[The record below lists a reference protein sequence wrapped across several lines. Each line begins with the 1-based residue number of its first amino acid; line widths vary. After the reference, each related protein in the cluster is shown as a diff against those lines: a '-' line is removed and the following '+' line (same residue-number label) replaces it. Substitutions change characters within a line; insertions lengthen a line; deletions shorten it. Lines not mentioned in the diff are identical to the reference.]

1 MCGPPTTRT
10 ILLVDHESA
19 LMKLMKALLDGAGF
33 RVLAATCAREALEIC
48 RQTKVDLLLTD
59 VSLPDLTGRQ
69 LAMHVAN
76 FAPDVRVLYM
86 SGSDA
91 ESLGE
96 MGLSSTD
103 PRLLRKPFSPAA
115 LLNAVDGA
123 LDLFPPATVPL
134 DPKSHREYA
143 PTATRATLSPP
154 QNSPPSRLVG
164 RNRAA
169 VSNADRASRDLMD
182 PDDSGPADRIACLQR
197 PR

>member
-33 RVLAATCAREALEIC
+33 RVLAATGAREALEIC

-59 VSLPDLTGRQ
+59 VNLHDLTGPE

-91 ESLGE
+91 KSLGA
-96 MGLSSTD
+96 MGLSSMD
-103 PRLLRKPFSPAA
+103 PALLRKPFSPAA

-123 LDLFPPATVPL
+123 LDLFPPGAAPPEL
-134 DPKSHREYA
+134 KSHPRTCAY
-143 PTATRATLSPP
+143 PDPRHPFP
-154 QNSPPSRLVG
+154 
-164 RNRAA
+164 AA
-169 VSNADRASRDLMD
+169 KQTTIEPGWPKPGSAMER
-182 PDDSGPADRIACLQR
+182 
-197 PR
+197 